1 MNENTLYKWFRR
13 VRGPA
18 ATQAIKTGEII
29 SVIYDTGERQI
40 DSSSAYK
47 LAVMQRVAPFLLT
60 VRDIHEF
67 NSVLF
72 LVCGHVST
80 IEFFLEEFT

>member
-1 MNENTLYKWFRR
+1 MSWRLCRILERAVVHKFADGLYKWFRR

-18 ATQAIKTGEII
+18 ATQAIKTGENI

-47 LAVMQRVAPFLLT
+47 VTVMQRVA
-60 VRDIHEF
+60 
-67 NSVLF
+67 
-72 LVCGHVST
+72 HVS
-80 IEFFLEEFT
+80 IDRERYS